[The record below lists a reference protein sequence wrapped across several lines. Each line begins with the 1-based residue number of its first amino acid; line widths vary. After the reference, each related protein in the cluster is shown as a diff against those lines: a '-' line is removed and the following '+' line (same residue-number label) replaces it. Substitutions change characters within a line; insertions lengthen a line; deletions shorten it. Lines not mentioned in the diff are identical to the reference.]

1 MFGKTLLSE
10 MRERISRWV
19 LKVRTLETF
28 LLGAMQETKDL
39 RERMDSTESLLIRQG
54 EELERMRRRQGL
66 MEDTF
71 VKTDAKVGN
80 LDRASGGTWRTASG
94 HTLRIRDMSD
104 NHIKRCL
111 GSNFPGPGARANMER
126 EMQRRKEEEHWRKQP
141 MPGGTSDGYVFNNG
155 NDPETDEDV
164 DLVGYIDGTP
174 VYVDE
179 NLGALQRGRIRTFIQ
194 RAKEARLL

>member
-1 MFGKTLLSE
+1 
-10 MRERISRWV
+10 
-19 LKVRTLETF
+19 
-28 LLGAMQETKDL
+28 MQETKDL

-111 GSNFPGPGARANMER
+111 GSNFPGPGARKNMER
-126 EMQRRKEEEHWRKQP
+126 EQSRRKEEEHWRKQP
-141 MPGGTSDGYVFNNG
+141 MPGQPPVLEPGKDFDDPDPDGEVEF
-155 NDPETDEDV
+155 
-164 DLVGYIDGTP
+164 VGYIDGTRI
-174 VYVDE
+174 YVDDS
-179 NLGALQRGRIRTFIQ
+179 LGMLQRNRVLAFID
-194 RAKEARLL
+194 RARRARLM